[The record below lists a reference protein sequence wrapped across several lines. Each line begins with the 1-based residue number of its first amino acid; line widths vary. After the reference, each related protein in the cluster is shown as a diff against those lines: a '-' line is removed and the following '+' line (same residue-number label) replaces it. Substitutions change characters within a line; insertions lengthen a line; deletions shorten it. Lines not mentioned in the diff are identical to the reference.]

1 MLVRSNIAVIFLLLT
16 VLVAPLRAD
25 QQDNRA
31 QLDQIRLRIESAQS
45 DLAAKKQSEVK
56 LSRELTLLRQT
67 LKRIEQRISEL
78 RKEQRALQR
87 QLDQQQSNIK
97 NGKKSIRVTGKRL
110 EKRLVALYKEGE
122 IGPLKI
128 LFSADSPTELVQQFQ
143 YLTRILHYDTELL
156 GEYKSALTQQQG
168 RLVELQNMQRK
179 HKQLLVTEEEQRK
192 DAKQGRKLQAQLLK
206 QVRRD
211 KAKLKSELTELQEKA
226 KRLQGLIAELKQ
238 KPQNQSIVGASSFS
252 SGKGQLN
259 WPVNG
264 KVLIG
269 YGTKKDPQIGTLYES
284 NGFEIATSNNE
295 PIRAVADGRVAFAD
309 WFKGY
314 GNLLILSHPGGYHTL
329 YAQADKLVHS
339 IGDQVKAGD
348 LLGYSGLRGR
358 DSIYFEIRHKGAPV
372 DPNKWL
378 RRRR

>member
-264 KVLIG
+264 KVLMV
-269 YGTKKDPQIGTLYES
+269 T
-284 NGFEIATSNNE
+284 
-295 PIRAVADGRVAFAD
+295 GRR
-309 WFKGY
+309 K
-314 GNLLILSHPGGYHTL
+314 IP
-329 YAQADKLVHS
+329 K
-339 IGDQVKAGD
+339 
-348 LLGYSGLRGR
+348 
-358 DSIYFEIRHKGAPV
+358 
-372 DPNKWL
+372 
-378 RRRR
+378 